1 MEQEKE
7 TRLQAECSR
16 ELAQRIVR
24 ELTPAGVQVLGGSG
38 LLEQALEK
46 AGTRLT
52 GQADADGL
60 LVVVDPEWTELPE
73 LE

>member
-38 LLEQALEK
+38 VLGQALAFGRNGRWK
-46 AGTRLT
+46 RPAP
-52 GQADADGL
+52 A
-60 LVVVDPEWTELPE
+60 
-73 LE
+73 